1 MTCPRARRLAWGAA
15 LCALVAAVPEQ
26 GSAQAP
32 AQPRVEGVVERGAGG
47 PLAEASVVLHRVDPV
62 EAGEID
68 SVRSDARGRFAFD
81 LPTVPD
87 PGGRSEVYFASV
99 RHDGVVYF
107 GPPLARAVELDSVYR
122 IQVYDTATAPPGG
135 APVPLGVRYLLAEAV
150 EGGWEVTD
158 LLQLDAIGER
168 TWVQGAGGIT
178 WRYPMPSGIG
188 EVEMGGGDLPVE
200 LTRFPEGAVEFTG
213 PLSPGPRQLVL
224 RYRLDS
230 LALTIPLPGGVREME
245 LLIQEPAPPVQVTGL
260 APAESVEME
269 PGVRYR
275 RYAAADLS
283 GAVVQVVEGEGET
296 PLPLEWLAVL
306 LGLGLAVAGLVAV
319 QRGRTPATVASAPG
333 ERGSGLTTPP
343 STPDPAAVSPVTD
356 PAVPWVTAQ
365 DRRRR
370 LVLEIARIDEAME
383 GEGGVDRERLEARR
397 EELLSLLQEPAGE
410 EV

>member
-1 MTCPRARRLAWGAA
+1 MTCPRVRWLAWGVVLCGVIAA
-15 LCALVAAVPEQ
+15 GPEQ
-26 GSAQAP
+26 GRAQAV
-32 AQPRVEGVVERGAGG
+32 AEPRVEGVVYRGALQ
-47 PLAEASVVLHRVDPV
+47 PLPDAAVVLHRVDPL

-68 SVRSDARGRFAFD
+68 SVRADPRGRFTFD
-81 LPTVPD
+81 LPSVPD

-107 GPPLARAVELDSVYR
+107 GPPIARAVELDSVYR
-122 IQVYDTATAPPGG
+122 IQVWDTATAPPQG

-158 LLQLDAIGER
+158 LLQLDVIGER
-168 TWVQGAGGIT
+168 TWVQGSEGVT

-188 EVEMGGGDLPVE
+188 EIEMGGGDLPAE
-200 LTRFPEGAVEFTG
+200 LTRFPDGGVEFTG
-213 PLSPGPRQLVL
+213 PLSPGSRQIVV

-230 LALTIPLPGGVREME
+230 LALTVPLPGGVREME

-275 RYAAADLS
+275 RYAAADLD
-283 GAVVQVVEGEGET
+283 GAVVQVLEGEGPT
-296 PLPLEWLAVL
+296 SLPLEWLAVL

-319 QRGRTPATVASAPG
+319 QRGRTPGSAASTTEATGDPPPG
-333 ERGSGLTTPP
+333 PP
-343 STPDPAAVSPVTD
+343 PTALDPTVPV
-356 PAVPWVTAQ
+356 VTEQ

-370 LVLEIARIDEAME
+370 LVLEVARIDEALE
-383 GEGGVDRERLEARR
+383 GAQAQGRDQLEARR
-397 EELLSLLQEPAGE
+397 KELLGLLREPTGRGG
-410 EV
+410 